1 MGNKGE
7 TLVIDKA
14 EERKEIDY
22 LKSVLYVL
30 EKQIEKVETGKETL
44 EEDISAAMRYIWEQ
58 GSTEADD
65 WLGSEQSVRQLNRG
79 VIASDK
85 QLRAYRRML
94 GSAYFA
100 RVDFEEEGEVT
111 PVYLGIASLKDG
123 NDFYIYDWRAPIASP
138 FYDSEIGPS
147 SYTLPDGTVIE
158 GKVTLKRQFK
168 IENDKIIEIFD
179 TDTQVVDEVL
189 SKLLAVSGSTK
200 MKNIVATIQKEQNRI
215 IRKQDVDILA
225 VQGPAG
231 SGKTSVALHRIA
243 YLLYADKENLN
254 KTNMLILSP
263 NETFSNYISDVLP
276 QMGEDNVYQTTFY
289 DYVQNFLREFKT
301 KNDMNKVYEELM
313 LGEKTPFYNSIK
325 LKFWPGYIKLI
336 ESSIE
341 KSKLK
346 MFGIEKD
353 IVIDGITLAGKE
365 FLERFVENS
374 LSQSEE
380 TIFEQAKLVNE
391 KVLSIAGV
399 KLVGHEKTRTKLH
412 KLLQGNLKKISPKQ
426 LYLDIYSS
434 LDDFTQEVQNIYNEI
449 GTPKQD
455 KLTIK
460 ELKEVFDYTK
470 ESLEKGF
477 ISFEDVVPYM
487 YLKERLVGAREQ
499 HGIKQVIIDEAQD
512 YSLIQYKTLANV
524 FKGAGITLLGDI
536 NQSIMPFVN
545 YNDYDA
551 IINMFTQDRPK
562 AKSETQY
569 LTKTYRSTV
578 EINNFANKILGTN
591 TFNSR
596 AQLNRH
602 GEEVCVTKETEEA
615 QENQQFILDALELK
629 QKYNTVCIIYKTEK
643 ECKELQKALQKH
655 PEKDKFI
662 FMIDGENDFTGA
674 KVMVMP
680 LYMAKGLEFDAVLI
694 PKANEN
700 NYSTPERKLFY
711 VASTRAMNELKV
723 YYDDIPS
730 SLITSSL

>member
-1 MGNKGE
+1 M
-7 TLVIDKA
+7 IDKQ

-44 EEDISAAMRYIWEQ
+44 EEDIQTQMRYIWEQ

-85 QLRAYRRML
+85 QLRAFRRML

-100 RVDFEEEGEVT
+100 RVDFEEDGIVT
-111 PVYLGIASLKDG
+111 PVYLGIATLKDG
-123 NDFYIYDWRAPIASP
+123 NDFYIFDWRAPIASP
-138 FYDSEIGPS
+138 FYDSEIGPA

-158 GKVTLKRQFK
+158 GRVTLKRQYK
-168 IENDKIIEIFD
+168 IENDKIVEIFD

-189 SKLLAVSGSTK
+189 SKLLSVSGSTK

-289 DYVQNFLREFKT
+289 DYVQNFLKEFKT

-336 ESSIE
+336 ESAIE
-341 KSKLK
+341 KNKLK
-346 MFGIEKD
+346 IFGIEKD
-353 IVIDGITLAGKE
+353 IVIDGIALASRE

-374 LSQSEE
+374 LSHSEE

-391 KVLSIAGV
+391 KILTIAGV

-412 KLLQGNLKKISPKQ
+412 KQLQTTLKKISPKQ
-426 LYLDIYSS
+426 LYMDIYSS
-434 LDDFTQEVQNIYNEI
+434 LNDFTVEVQNIYNEI

-460 ELKEVFDYTK
+460 ELKEVFDYTR
-470 ESLEKGF
+470 EGLDKGL
-477 ISFEDVVPYM
+477 ISFEDVMPYM
-487 YLKERLVGAREQ
+487 YLKERMIGARSQ

-524 FKGAGITLLGDI
+524 FKGAGITLLGDV

-545 YNDYDA
+545 YTDYDA

-562 AKSETQY
+562 AKAETQY

-578 EINNFANKILGTN
+578 EINNFAGKILGTN
-591 TFNSR
+591 TFNPR
-596 AQLNRH
+596 TQINRH
-602 GEEVCVTKETEEA
+602 GEEVVVTKETTDCLEE
-615 QENQQFILDALELK
+615 QQFILDSLELK
-629 QKYNTVCIIYKTEK
+629 EKYNTVAIIYKTEK
-643 ECKELQKALQKH
+643 ECRELLKALQKH
-655 PEKDKFI
+655 TSKDKFI
-662 FMIDGENDFTGA
+662 FMIDGENDFTQQ

-680 LYMAKGLEFDAVLI
+680 IYMAKGLEFDAVLI
-694 PKANEN
+694 PRANED
-700 NYSTPERKLFY
+700 NYSQKDRKLFY
-711 VASTRAMNELKV
+711 VASTRAMNELRI

-730 SLITSSL
+730 GLIL